1 MKSCCIEAS
10 SVVGPAVGAP
20 RTLPPAPT
28 PPHPPAAILEGKDEP
43 RLVPPSGARSSLD
56 ITLLKF
62 FLLLQVS
69 GERKAEIE
77 KLLLGAVGFKPH
89 KDSKSHSDANQR
101 LHDDSHPAT
110 AAEADQHHHQH
121 KSSSSSS
128 HSSKRSSL
136 TRRWRKSSLKK
147 KGSSSEEDH
156 HNATATSP
164 TKSSNS
170 TGSSCDSSSSVKSAH
185 SSPSPSHDA
194 QQQQIPNANTCSVP
208 SNGRLNMDASDVV
221 FANDCV
227 VGESDMSMLQR
238 LALNALNLTA
248 PASSVLLNN
257 RRNNWI
263 QLSGHPGSLAPAG
276 PGTIWKKRGPEPV
289 ETEAYKA
296 LATDPAREITP
307 TFFRE
312 IKYQEEYFIE
322 MADLLY
328 SFNNPCVMDIKMG
341 TRTFLETEVSNTTAR
356 HDLYEKM
363 IKVDVSA
370 PSRKESEEKAVTKLR
385 YMDFRDNMSS
395 SRSLGFRI
403 EALKMSGS
411 DAITEL
417 QTVRSREEVANI
429 MNGFLKGRES
439 TKRQIIERL
448 HHLRKVFVNSPFF
461 QGHEVIGSSILIIYD
476 DEKAGVWMID
486 FAKTVP
492 LPSGMKVTHEKPW
505 ELGNHE
511 EGYLFGIDN
520 LLRVV
525 DEVPVTKTKKLGLF
539 CTP

>member
-1 MKSCCIEAS
+1 MKSCCIE
-10 SVVGPAVGAP
+10 
-20 RTLPPAPT
+20 PP
-28 PPHPPAAILEGKDEP
+28 AILEGGQED
-43 RLVPPSGARSSLD
+43 PPKAPQGGAPRSSQD
-56 ITLLKF
+56 IALLKF

-110 AAEADQHHHQH
+110 AAAEADQHHHQH
-121 KSSSSSS
+121 KSSTTSYL
-128 HSSKRSSL
+128 SKRSSL
-136 TRRWRKSSLKK
+136 TKRWRKSSVKK
-147 KGSSSEEDH
+147 KGGGSSEEDH
-156 HNATATSP
+156 HNATSP

-194 QQQQIPNANTCSVP
+194 QPQQIPNANTCNVP
-208 SNGRLNMDASDVV
+208 SNGRLNMDASDMA

-227 VGESDMSMLQR
+227 VGDSDMSMLQR

-363 IKVDVSA
+363 IKVDASA
-370 PSRKESEEKAVTKLR
+370 PSSKESEEKAVTKLR

-429 MNGFLKGRES
+429 MTGFLKGRES

-476 DEKAGVWMID
+476 DDKAGVWMID

-492 LPSGMKVTHEKPW
+492 LPSGMKVTHTKPW

>member
-1 MKSCCIEAS
+1 MAKHSIQF
-10 SVVGPAVGAP
+10 
-20 RTLPPAPT
+20 PPASYSFLAP
-28 PPHPPAAILEGKDEP
+28 
-43 RLVPPSGARSSLD
+43 
-56 ITLLKF
+56 LLY
-62 FLLLQVS
+62 QVS

-89 KDSKSHSDANQR
+89 KDSKGHHHSSEANQQR
-101 LHDDSHPAT
+101 LHLESHSAT
-110 AAEADQHHHQH
+110 AEADQAPHP
-121 KSSSSSS
+121 KS
-128 HSSKRSSL
+128 SSKRSSL
-136 TRRWRKSSLKK
+136 TRRWRKPSLKK
-147 KGSSSEEDH
+147 KSSEEDH
-156 HNATATSP
+156 NATTSP
-164 TKSSNS
+164 KSSSSASNS
-170 TGSSCDSSSSVKSAH
+170 TTSSCDSSSSVKSVQ
-185 SSPSPSHDA
+185 SSPSPNHDV
-194 QQQQIPNANTCSVP
+194 QIPNSNVP
-208 SNGRLNMDASDVV
+208 ANGRLNMDASEAA
-221 FANDCV
+221 FANDCA
-227 VGESDMSMLQR
+227 GESDMSMLQR

-322 MADLLY
+322 MGDLLY
-328 SFNNPCVMDIKMG
+328 SFHNPCVMDIKMG

-363 IKVDVSA
+363 IKVDASA
-370 PSRKESEEKAVTKLR
+370 PTSKEKEEKAVTKLR
-385 YMDFRDNMSS
+385 YMDFRDKMSS

-411 DAITEL
+411 DAVTEL

-429 MNGFLKGRES
+429 MNGFLKGRDS

-448 HHLRKVFVNSPFF
+448 QHLRKVFVNSPFF
-461 QGHEVIGSSILIIYD
+461 QRHEVIGSSILIIFD

-492 LPSGMKVTHEKPW
+492 LPAGVKVTHEEPW

-511 EGYLFGIDN
+511 EGYLYGIDN
-520 LLRVV
+520 LLRIVE
-525 DEVPVTKTKKLGLF
+525 EVPVSKTKKLGLF